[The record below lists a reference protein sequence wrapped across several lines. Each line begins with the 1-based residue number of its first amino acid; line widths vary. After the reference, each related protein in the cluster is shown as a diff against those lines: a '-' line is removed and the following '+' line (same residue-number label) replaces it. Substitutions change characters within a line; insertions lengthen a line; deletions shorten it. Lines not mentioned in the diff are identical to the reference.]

1 MIDLNDF
8 VPPDSDLHLRAGA
21 TINDRG
27 EIAVEGFRTNG
38 YPGSALLIPCDDEP
52 AESEGC
58 RDAVRHVLATPSVP
72 PRTMIRL
79 PPDVRLSGPSAH
91 SIGRYHVVGVGTP
104 KN

>member
-52 AESEGC
+52 ADSEGC
-58 RDAVRHVLATPSVP
+58 RDAVGHVIATPIVSP
-72 PRTMIRL
+72 TTTIQL
-79 PPDVRLSGPSAH
+79 PPHLPLSRPSAH
-91 SIGRYHVVGVGTP
+91 SIGRYHGVGFGTP